1 MKFIQKTKTLTE
13 EAFEIL
19 QNAIINNELQFNV
32 LYSATELGQMLG
44 GISRTPVREAAQM
57 LEKIGIVKIEKNR
70 GIRILSTTFETMIES
85 FQIRLM
91 LEVPLIRR
99 ATEVRT
105 PADIQHLNQIFET
118 FKQKATSEDI
128 TGTLKSDRDYHLA
141 LLQIVGNQ
149 KAIDMISNTRNQV
162 LIAGSATIPHSRNCL
177 ETFQDHLELHQAFV
191 NGEADKAAN
200 SMKSHIIH
208 TATLLIHQES
218 AKREN
223 WTDYNPKDYL
233 NWIG

>member
-1 MKFIQKTKTLTE
+1 MKLIQKPRTLTE

-19 QNAIINNELQFNV
+19 QDAIINNKLQFNV

-44 GISRTPVREAAQM
+44 GVSRTPVREAAQM
-57 LEKIGIVKIEKNR
+57 LEKIGIVTIEKNK
-70 GIRILSTTFETMIES
+70 GIRIMPTTFATMIES

-105 PADIQHLNQIFET
+105 PQDIEQLEQIFEQ
-118 FKQKATSEDI
+118 FKQKATSGDT
-128 TGTLKSDRDYHLA
+128 TGTLKADRDYHLA

-149 KAIDMISNTRNQV
+149 KAIDIISNTRNQV
-162 LIAGSATIPHSRNCL
+162 LIAGSATIPHSRSCL
-177 ETFQDHLELHQAFV
+177 ETFEDHLELHQAFIA
-191 NGEADKAAN
+191 GDADQAAN
-200 SMKSHIIH
+200 LMKSHIMN

-218 AKREN
+218 AQRQN
-223 WTDYNPKDYL
+223 WTNSDPSAHL
-233 NWIG
+233 NWI

>member
-1 MKFIQKTKTLTE
+1 MKLIQKPKSLTE

-19 QNAIINNELQFNV
+19 QDAIIHNHLEFNV

-57 LEKIGIVKIEKNR
+57 LEKIGIVKIEKNK
-70 GIRILSTTFETMIES
+70 GIRIIPTSLSTMIES

-105 PADIQHLNQIFET
+105 KADIERLNQIFEE
-118 FKQKATSEDI
+118 FKQKSISADI
-128 TGTLKSDRDYHLA
+128 TGTLKADRDYHLA

-149 KAIDMISNTRNQV
+149 KAIDIISNTRNQV
-162 LIAGSATIPHSRNCL
+162 LIAGSATIPHSRSCQA
-177 ETFQDHLELHQAFV
+177 TFEDHLALHQAFV
-191 NGEADKAAN
+191 DGDTEKAAN
-200 SMKSHIIH
+200 CMKSHIIN
-208 TATLLIHQES
+208 TATLLINQES
-218 AKREN
+218 AKRLN
-223 WTDYNPKDYL
+223 WSNKDAIDEL
-233 NWIG
+233 NWI

>member
-1 MKFIQKTKTLTE
+1 MKLIQKPRTLTE

-19 QNAIINNELQFNV
+19 QDAIINNHLQFNV

-57 LEKIGIVKIEKNR
+57 LEKIGIVKIEKNK
-70 GIRILSTTFETMIES
+70 GIRILPTSFSTMIES

-105 PADIQHLNQIFET
+105 LYDVEQLNQIFEE
-118 FKQKATSEDI
+118 FKQKATSGDI
-128 TGTLKSDRDYHLA
+128 TGTLKADRDYHLA
-141 LLQIVGNQ
+141 LLEIVGNQ
-149 KAIDMISNTRNQV
+149 KAIDIISNTRNQV

-177 ETFQDHLELHQAFV
+177 DTFNDHLELHQAFIH
-191 NGEADKAAN
+191 GDSEKAALF
-200 SMKSHIIH
+200 MKTHIIN

-218 AKREN
+218 AKRQN
-223 WTDYNPKDYL
+223 WSELNKDDFL
-233 NWIG
+233 NWI

>member
-1 MKFIQKTKTLTE
+1 MKLIQQPKTLTE

-19 QNAIINNELQFNV
+19 QDAIINNQLQFNV

-57 LEKIGIVKIEKNR
+57 LERIGIVKIEKNK
-70 GIRILSTTFETMIES
+70 GIRILPTSFATMIES

-99 ATEVRT
+99 AAEVRT
-105 PADIQHLNQIFET
+105 EQDLQQLNTIFEN
-118 FKQKATSEDI
+118 FKQQATSGDA
-128 TGTLKSDRDYHLA
+128 TGTLKADRDYHLA

-149 KAIDMISNTRNQV
+149 KAIDIISNTRNQV
-162 LIAGSATIPHSRNCL
+162 LIAGSATIPHSRSCMQ
-177 ETFQDHLELHQAFV
+177 TFEDHLELHQAMLD
-191 NGEADKAAN
+191 GDAEKAAEA
-200 SMKSHIIH
+200 MRAHIIN

-218 AKREN
+218 EKRQN
-223 WTDYNPKDYL
+223 WSDYQNSDDL
-233 NWIG
+233 SWI

>member
-1 MKFIQKTKTLTE
+1 MKVIQKPKTLTE

-19 QNAIINNELQFNV
+19 QDAIINNHLQFNV

-57 LEKIGIVKIEKNR
+57 LEKIGIVKIEKNK
-70 GIRILSTTFETMIES
+70 GIRIMPTTFATMIDS

-91 LEVPLIRR
+91 LEVPLVRR

-105 PADIQHLNQIFET
+105 EKDIQQLDRIFEE
-118 FKQKATSEDI
+118 FRQKASSGDI
-128 TGTLKSDRDYHLA
+128 TGTLKADRDYHLA

-149 KAIDMISNTRNQV
+149 KAIDIISNTRNQV
-162 LIAGSATIPHSRNCL
+162 LIAGSATIPHSRCCL
-177 ETFQDHLELHQAFV
+177 ETFNDHLQLHEAFV
-191 NGEADKAAN
+191 NGEAQQAAN
-200 SMKSHIIH
+200 LMKSHIIN

-223 WTDYNPKDYL
+223 WSDYDSNDYL
-233 NWIG
+233 NWI

>member
-1 MKFIQKTKTLTE
+1 MKLIQKPKTLTE

-19 QNAIINNELQFNV
+19 QNAIINNDLQFDI

-44 GISRTPVREAAQM
+44 GISRTPVREAAQL
-57 LEKIGIVKIEKNR
+57 LEKIGIVKIEKNK

-99 ATEVRT
+99 ATEIRT
-105 PADIQHLNQIFET
+105 EEDIQRLNQIFEV
-118 FKQKATSEDI
+118 FKQKASSEDI
-128 TGTLKSDRDYHLA
+128 TGTLKADRDYHLA
-141 LLQIVGNQ
+141 LLRIVGNK
-149 KAIDMISNTRNQV
+149 KAMDIISNTRNQV
-162 LIAGSATIPHSRNCL
+162 LIAGSATIPLSRNCI
-177 ETFQDHLELHQAFV
+177 ETFKDHLDLHRAFI

-200 SMKSHIIH
+200 FMKSHIIH

-223 WTDYNPKDYL
+223 WIDYDSNDYL
-233 NWIG
+233 NWI

>member
-1 MKFIQKTKTLTE
+1 MKLIQKSKTLTE

-19 QNAIINNELQFNV
+19 QDAIINNQLQFNV

-57 LEKIGIVKIEKNR
+57 LEKIGIVKIEKNK
-70 GIRILSTTFETMIES
+70 GIRILPTSFSTMIES

-99 ATEVRT
+99 ATEIRT
-105 PADIQHLNQIFET
+105 QSDLEHLNQIFAE
-118 FKQKATSEDI
+118 FKQQAASGDI
-128 TGTLKSDRDYHLA
+128 TGTLKADRDYHLA

-149 KAIDMISNTRNQV
+149 KAIDIISNSRNQV
-162 LIAGSATIPHSRNCL
+162 LIAGSATIPHSRSCMD
-177 ETFQDHLELHQAFV
+177 TFEDHLALHEAFTK
-191 NGEADKAAN
+191 GDSQLAAHQMKA
-200 SMKSHIIH
+200 HIIN

-218 AKREN
+218 AKRQN
-223 WTDYNPKDYL
+223 WSDCDTNDYL
-233 NWIG
+233 NWI

>member
-1 MKFIQKTKTLTE
+1 MKLIQKPKTLTE

-19 QNAIINNELQFNV
+19 QDAIIRNQLQFNV

-70 GIRILSTTFETMIES
+70 GIRILPTSFATMMES

-99 ATEVRT
+99 ATELRREQDVE
-105 PADIQHLNQIFET
+105 QLNQIFEE
-118 FKQKATSEDI
+118 FKQKATSGDI
-128 TGTLKSDRDYHLA
+128 TGTLRADRDYHLA

-149 KAIDMISNTRNQV
+149 KAIDIISNSRNQV
-162 LIAGSATIPHSRNCL
+162 LIAGSATIPHSRSCV
-177 ETFQDHLELHQAFV
+177 ETFEDHLQLHHAFIE
-191 NGEADKAAN
+191 GEASQAADLMKA
-200 SMKSHIIH
+200 HIIN
-208 TATLLIHQES
+208 TATLLIQQES
-218 AKREN
+218 AKRQG
-223 WTDYNPKDYL
+223 WSDYASKDYL
-233 NWIG
+233 NWI